1 MQQITELLHLAG
13 QGDATAKQ
21 QLFEIV
27 YGELRTLARQAM
39 QSERQGHT
47 FQPTALVHEVF
58 LRLTN
63 GASVQ
68 FTGRVHFFSI
78 AARTMRR
85 VLVDYARQ
93 ANTQKRCGGNQI
105 ELDENL
111 LISEHKLSNILVLE
125 QALDRLESTSPRQCR
140 VVELRYYAGLE
151 LEEVAAALEISRKTV
166 QRDWVLARAWL
177 HAYLAGSPP
186 SPGN

>member
-1 MQQITELLHLAG
+1 MQEITKLLHLAG
-13 QGDATAKQ
+13 EGDASAKQ

-39 QSERQGHT
+39 RSERRGHT

-68 FTGRVHFFSI
+68 FTSRVHFFSI

-93 ANTQKRCGGNQI
+93 INTQKRSAGDQI
-105 ELDENL
+105 ELDEGL
-111 LISEHKLSNILVLE
+111 LISEGKVANILILE
-125 QALDRLESTSPRQCR
+125 QALDRLELTAPRQCR

-151 LEEVAAALEISRKTV
+151 LDEVAAALDISRKTV

-177 HAYLAGSPP
+177 HTYLAGAPP
-186 SPGN
+186 SPEN